1 MSDINNIEV
10 FNLVL
15 AYVFVIVLLIIVKIK
30 GIKKEKQIFIASL
43 RMTLQ
48 LLIAGYILTYV
59 FEHEHPLFTIVIIA
73 LMEVFAVFTI
83 IKRLKKN
90 SPPAIK
96 KVVIISMLTGTI
108 LCIIYFIFIVI
119 RVSPW
124 YEPRYFIPI
133 AGMVIGN
140 SMTGISLGVNKLV
153 GDMVSQKHVVESSL
167 MLGATPYDAC
177 KDIVNNSFE
186 SAIIPSL
193 NSMLGM
199 GIIFLPGMMTGQI
212 LAGITPVTAIKY
224 QIAIILGIT
233 GSVSLTVI
241 IFVQLAYKTF
251 FNKRDQFKI

>member
-1 MSDINNIEV
+1 MNDIQNIEI
-10 FNLVL
+10 FNLAL
-15 AYVFVIVLLIIVKIK
+15 AYVFVIMLLLIVKIK
-30 GIKKEKQIFIASL
+30 GIKKERQIFIASI

-59 FEHEHPLFTIVIIA
+59 FEHKHPLSTIFIIG
-73 LMEVFAVFTI
+73 LMEMFAVFTI
-83 IKRLKKN
+83 IKRLKKD

-96 KVVIISMLTGTI
+96 KVIIISMLTGTI
-108 LCIIYFIFIVI
+108 LSIIYFVFIVI
-119 RVSPW
+119 EVSPW

-140 SMTGISLGVNKLV
+140 SMTGISLGVNKLLN
-153 GDMVSQKHVVESSL
+153 DMVSQKHVVESSL

-177 KDIVNNSFE
+177 RDIVNDSFE

-224 QIAIILGIT
+224 QIAIMLGIT

-241 IFVQLAYKTF
+241 VFVQLAYRTF
-251 FNKRDQFKI
+251 FNKRDQLKI